1 MSNPFNNYKKF
12 VMQQSL
18 HITAKYTTPL
28 AETFLFILGTLYQLS
43 ILFQCHLFIYLLILY
58 IDFHTIES
66 NMNHVYQNMKNRNL
80 GEISDHLDT
89 PLECHS
95 RHAQF
100 TEGTDKFIQKSES
113 HINSDH
119 SLASHGSVP
128 NASKL
133 SILGKGNKVSH

>member
-18 HITAKYTTPL
+18 HITAKYTIPL

-43 ILFQCHLFIYLLILY
+43 ILFQCHLFINLLILY

-80 GEISDHLDT
+80 GEINLT
-89 PLECHS
+89 PGCAFKRVFHNFRS
-95 RHAQF
+95 
-100 TEGTDKFIQKSES
+100 S
-113 HINSDH
+113 
-119 SLASHGSVP
+119 
-128 NASKL
+128 
-133 SILGKGNKVSH
+133 

>member
-1 MSNPFNNYKKF
+1 MSNPFNDYKKI

-80 GEISDHLDT
+80 GEINLT
-89 PLECHS
+89 PGGAFKRVFHNFRS
-95 RHAQF
+95 
-100 TEGTDKFIQKSES
+100 S
-113 HINSDH
+113 
-119 SLASHGSVP
+119 
-128 NASKL
+128 
-133 SILGKGNKVSH
+133 